1 MKKTIKINLGGIIF
15 FIDEDAYEKLQNY
28 LNAINSQFQDFEG
41 GREITDDIEL
51 RIAEIFQSKI
61 TDQKQVITTGDVD
74 EMVRI
79 MGKPED
85 YLNGDEY
92 REETDGEKAAAC
104 RRQKRLYRNPDDA
117 VIGGICSGLGAYF
130 DIDPVWIRIIFII
143 LLFAG
148 GLGLW
153 LYIILWIVIPSAETP
168 TQKLEMRGERI
179 TVENIEK
186 SVKKEYEKVK
196 DNLKKVKDT
205 KGYRKTSDTAND
217 IIRGL
222 GSILTVFLKIIL
234 MIIGI
239 VLIITGFTAILAFAG
254 IFFFKHTLFIPS
266 LFDMEIFY
274 STDFL
279 KIFTGP
285 GNVNFIMLT
294 LILTVCIPL
303 IALIYGGIKLI
314 FRFKANDKIIGLTAF
329 VLWLLSAISLFA
341 LTVFEGINY
350 TDDAKVTNTH
360 LMTRLP
366 SDTLYIQLTNN
377 YQDVDWENEIYLEID
392 NVNIYLDR
400 EKDKLFGKPKLD
412 VIKNRNNEIRLE
424 IEKRSQGR
432 TPRLAA
438 QNARSIIYFWE
449 QKDSLLLLDPYFSL
463 PEGEQWRAPEVRLN
477 LKLPIGKVI
486 YLDEDLV
493 EIIYGIDN
501 TMDIYDSDMAGEKW
515 IMKEE
520 GLTLSRPE
528 IH

>member
-15 FIDEDAYEKLQNY
+15 FIDEDAYEKLKNY
-28 LNAINSQFQDFEG
+28 LNAINNQFQHLEDG
-41 GREITDDIEL
+41 HEIIDDIES
-51 RIAEIFQSKI
+51 RIAEIFQSMI
-61 TDQKQVITTGDVD
+61 TGQKQVISHDDVN
-74 EMVRI
+74 EMIKI

-85 YLNGDEY
+85 YINGDDYHEEAAGERAAGY
-92 REETDGEKAAAC
+92 RAH
-104 RRQKRLYRNPDDA
+104 KRLYRNPDDA
-117 VIGGICSGLGAYF
+117 VLGGVCGGLGTYF
-130 DIDPVWIRIIFII
+130 NIDPVWIRIIF
-143 LLFAG
+143 LLLLLAG
-148 GLGLW
+148 GVTLLV
-153 LYIILWIVIPSAETP
+153 YIILWIVIPKAETP
-168 TQKLEMRGERI
+168 SQKLEMRGERI

-205 KGYRKTSDTAND
+205 KGYRKTRDTTNEVMSA
-217 IIRGL
+217 L

-239 VLIITGFTAILAFAG
+239 ALIITGFTAILAFTG
-254 IFFFKHTLFIPS
+254 FFFFEHTVFFPS

-274 STDFL
+274 FPDFL
-279 KIFTGP
+279 QIFTDP

-341 LTVFEGINY
+341 LTFFESVNY
-350 TDDAKVTNTH
+350 ADDAKVTNTH
-360 LMTRLP
+360 LITRLP
-366 SDTLYIQLTNN
+366 SDTLYIQLTSN
-377 YQDVDWENEIYLEID
+377 YQDVDWKNEIYLEID
-392 NVNIYLDR
+392 NMDIYLDA
-400 EKDKLFGKPKLD
+400 EEDKLFGKPKLD
-412 VIKNRNNEIRLE
+412 VIKNRSNEIRFE
-424 IEKRSQGR
+424 VEKRSQGR

-449 QKDSLLLLDPYFSL
+449 QKDSLLLLDTYFSL
-463 PEGEQWRAPEVRLN
+463 PEGERWRAPEVRLN

-501 TMDIYDSDMAGEKW
+501 TTDIYDSDMAGKKW

-520 GLTLSRPE
+520 GLTLFRQ
-528 IH
+528 

>member
-1 MKKTIKINLGGIIF
+1 MKKTIKINLSGIIF
-15 FIDEDAYEKLQNY
+15 HIDDDAYEKLKNY
-28 LNAINSQFQDFEG
+28 LNAINNQFQHLED
-41 GREITDDIEL
+41 GREIIEDIES
-51 RIAEIFQSKI
+51 RIAEIFHTKLS
-61 TDQKQVITTGDVD
+61 DQKQVINQEDVV
-74 EMVRI
+74 EMI
-79 MGKPED
+79 ATMGKPED
-85 YLNGDEY
+85 YINGDDYHEEAAGERAAGY
-92 REETDGEKAAAC
+92 RAH
-104 RRQKRLYRNPDDA
+104 KRLYRNPDDA
-117 VIGGICSGLGAYF
+117 VLGGVCGGLGTYF
-130 DIDPVWIRIIFII
+130 NIDPVWIRIIFLLLI
-143 LLFAG
+143 LAG
-148 GLGLW
+148 GVTLLV
-153 LYIILWIVIPSAETP
+153 YIILWIVIPKAETP
-168 TQKLEMRGERI
+168 SQKLEMRGERI
-179 TVENIEK
+179 TVETIEK
-186 SVKKEYEKVK
+186 SVKEEYTKVK
-196 DNLKKVKDT
+196 DNLKKVK
-205 KGYRKTSDTAND
+205 KSNGYRKTRDTTND

-254 IFFFKHTLFIPS
+254 FFFFEHTVLLPS

-274 STDFL
+274 FPDFL
-279 KIFTGP
+279 QIFTGP

-366 SDTLYIQLTNN
+366 SDTLYIQPTNN

-400 EKDKLFGKPKLD
+400 EEDKLFGKPKLD

-463 PEGEQWRAPEVRLN
+463 PEGERWRAPEVRLN

-486 YLDEDLV
+486 CLDEDLV

-501 TMDIYDSDMAGEKW
+501 TMDTYDSDMAGEKW

-520 GLTLSRPE
+520 GLTLFRPE